1 MFYVSFHNY
10 FLISSRST
18 LSLFFSTLLAFIA
31 AVLDLAQTLADGMAV
46 NATFVAKK
54 DVIRAREVLLALSI
68 GFRFLFYW
76 SYVAEPSRKDLSAAA
91 TQRVRKIKFLGFE
104 CTYEPYSA
112 SWVRLGLS
120 GKLIGAGLLV
130 AIVIISMLQIVWRV
144 VPQFHQY
151 GNVYAADVA
160 LELLLSLLLLLKLLS
175 NTVTL
180 NSVDSLLVRAFGEHL
195 APISGLLV
203 NIAIGVGDLLCCE

>member
-180 NSVDSLLVRAFGEHL
+180 NSVDSMLVRAFGEHL

>member
-1 MFYVSFHNY
+1 M
-10 FLISSRST
+10 
-18 LSLFFSTLLAFIA
+18 LAFIA